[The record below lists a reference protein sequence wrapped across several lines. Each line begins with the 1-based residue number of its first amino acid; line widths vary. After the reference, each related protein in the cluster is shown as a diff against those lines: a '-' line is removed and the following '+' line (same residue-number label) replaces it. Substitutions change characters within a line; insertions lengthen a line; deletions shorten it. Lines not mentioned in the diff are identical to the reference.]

1 MRRQYRPSELEVV
14 VALAADIYSH
24 SQAVKDKDSLIRKV
38 RVANPSLHDPAP
50 GRCSRLDLHLFVS
63 CHSGGLRAMRR
74 EAVLSDVQK
83 CLIVPTMSV
92 DESWS
97 LSGSH
102 SEGKIASQQAVSCH
116 WSCKVGKMQ
125 LRCGDGL
132 GVLRSHKG
140 WALVSLVVP
149 CQCSGPVSGSRGVE
163 AAWA

>member
-1 MRRQYRPSELEVV
+1 M
-14 VALAADIYSH
+14 
-24 SQAVKDKDSLIRKV
+24 KGKDSLIRKV
-38 RVANPSLHDPAP
+38 RVANLFLHDPAP
-50 GRCSRLDLHLFVS
+50 GRCSRLDLRLFVS

-74 EAVLSDVQK
+74 EAVLSGIQK
-83 CLIVPTMSV
+83 SLIVPTMSV
-92 DESWS
+92 AESWS

-102 SEGKIASQQAVSCH
+102 SEGTIARQQAFSCH

-132 GVLRSHKG
+132 GVLHSHKG

-149 CQCSGPVSGSRGVE
+149 CQSSGPVSGSRGVD